1 MLLIH
6 NGFRSRCPPLNK
18 KCDEIE
24 LNDGKYIYVYMK
36 YGITYSIFYILHNN
50 LFIL

>member
-6 NGFRSRCPPLNK
+6 NGFRCRSPFPNK
-18 KCDEIE
+18 KCDEME
-24 LNDGKYIYVYMK
+24 LNDGKYIKYME
-36 YGITYSIFYILHNN
+36 YSTAYSIFYILHNN